1 MLTTYTATSFS
12 RNLQVTLD
20 KPGNTNRDSSETT
33 HTDIPNNS
41 QVISRSVLYIIMT
54 SVVLF
59 VVCVWTYLYKYCIKQ
74 TAQSD
79 DMRVDY
85 HSNELWEGYTNL
97 NHSSYQQVENNSDP
111 TYMEPDYSPE
121 YEMMKNDGVMN
132 GKSLDISV
140 AVHGLNENNLQ

>member
-1 MLTTYTATSFS
+1 
-12 RNLQVTLD
+12 
-20 KPGNTNRDSSETT
+20 
-33 HTDIPNNS
+33 
-41 QVISRSVLYIIMT
+41 MT

-59 VVCVWTYLYKYCIKQ
+59 VVCVGTYFNKHCIKQ
-74 TAQSD
+74 TAHSD

-85 HSNELWEGYTNL
+85 HSNELREGYTNL

-121 YEMMKNDGVMN
+121 YEIMKNDGVMN